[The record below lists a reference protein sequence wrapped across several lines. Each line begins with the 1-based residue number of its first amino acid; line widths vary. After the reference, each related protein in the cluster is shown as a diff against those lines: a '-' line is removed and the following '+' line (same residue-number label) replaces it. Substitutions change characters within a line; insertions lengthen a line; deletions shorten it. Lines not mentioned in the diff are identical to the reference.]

1 MQNILDHKEKK
12 FNDQILRIQQ
22 LEDEFVQLRI
32 KKDHYIK
39 QNLIDPNNNNDN
51 EHSYLNTSNLTIP
64 SYINKTN

>member
-1 MQNILDHKEKK
+1 MQNILDLKEKK

-39 QNLIDPNNNNDN
+39 QNLIDPNNNHDH